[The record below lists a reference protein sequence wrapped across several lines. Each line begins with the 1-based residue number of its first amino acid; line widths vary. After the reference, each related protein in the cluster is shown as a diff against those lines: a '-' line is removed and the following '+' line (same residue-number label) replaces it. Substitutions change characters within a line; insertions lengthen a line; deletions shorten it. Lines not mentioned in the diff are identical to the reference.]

1 MNPAVDEVAAVVQ
14 EQVLDAEVLL
24 VGVDLPTA
32 VSAQRDLLSHLGPL
46 VMRHVLPPSAGIASS
61 DQSPARSTR
70 PPGP

>member
-14 EQVLDAEVLL
+14 EQVLDAEVLALRLDLRLALGAERHL
-24 VGVDLPTA
+24 VPDLRPF
-32 VSAQRDLLSHLGPL
+32 L
-46 VMRHVLPPSAGIASS
+46 MRHIPPSAGIASS